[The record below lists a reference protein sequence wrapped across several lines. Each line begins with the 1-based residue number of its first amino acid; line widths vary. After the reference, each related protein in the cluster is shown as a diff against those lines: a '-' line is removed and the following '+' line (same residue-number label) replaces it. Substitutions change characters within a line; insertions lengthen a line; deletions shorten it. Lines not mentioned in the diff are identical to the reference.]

1 MATVAEPESSLV
13 RHVVDQET
21 AMPAAEQ
28 ERSRTLDMA
37 IEAEIR

>member
-13 RHVVDQET
+13 RDVVDQET

-28 ERSRTLDMA
+28 ESRMLDME

>member
-13 RHVVDQET
+13 RDVVDQEN

-28 ERSRTLDMA
+28 ERSRMLDME
-37 IEAEIR
+37 IEVEIR